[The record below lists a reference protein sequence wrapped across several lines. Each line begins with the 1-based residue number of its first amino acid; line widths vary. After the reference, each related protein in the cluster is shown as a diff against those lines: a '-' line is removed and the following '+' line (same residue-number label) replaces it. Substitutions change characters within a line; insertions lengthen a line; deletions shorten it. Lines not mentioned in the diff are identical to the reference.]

1 MTENNTTEAL
11 MANKGM
17 EDKMDNEAMNG
28 SVLNPMYRD
37 ITLDYIDPTGHFK
50 AYIFMG
56 NPETSEEWNAY
67 NVMVDVLSDE
77 DDQLLF
83 IQEEVGEMNQEVTMT
98 DLDQLQVAL
107 DQKEI
112 TYYGNSAEGLRN
124 IVFCIVETDIEKR
137 LAYLKMIKEYTNE
150 NFDSAKIIFLTTLES
165 LFMDRLVE
173 HQIELSNAVYA
184 PIISDL
190 DFETIGVAGDFELTS
205 VPKDNSER
213 LKEIYGNIIEY
224 FSMDFDRNHVGFT
237 NAIHYILLKCSYDY
251 MTWCFQQHIIKYG
264 TIVNMSE
271 KDIDSAME
279 YFGFEQLLN
288 GDESVKLPDAQ
299 SIAKSLSYS
308 ILPKHS
314 IVSAAMISETNR
326 LNDIIQSAAK
336 IIIANKFSKIG
347 IFGIPKEKS
356 IYAKIVNELTR
367 ILNGHVAETELTSEP
382 YTYNFYLIDHCNDNI
397 NTQEDQIQN
406 DYGFDFAIICDNKF
420 LVDNGTNPN
429 INILTYLDVAKTK
442 YLTLDVNTSIV
453 YGPAVTPP
461 VEEAIATTETT
472 ETTESEAK

>member
-11 MANKGM
+11 MANKEM
-17 EDKMDNEAMNG
+17 EDKMDNEVKNE

-37 ITLDYIDPTGHFK
+37 ITLNYIDPTGHFK

-56 NPETSEEWNAY
+56 SPETSEEWNAY
-67 NVMVDVLSDE
+67 NVMVDVLSDD

-112 TYYGNSAEGLRN
+112 TYYGNSAEGLAN

-205 VPKDNSER
+205 VSKDNSER

-251 MTWCFQQHIIKYG
+251 ITWCFQQHIIKYG
-264 TIVNMSE
+264 TIVNMGE

-299 SIAKSLSYS
+299 PIAKSLSYS

-314 IVSAAMISETNR
+314 IVSAALISEANR

-367 ILNGHVAETELTSEP
+367 ILNGHVAETELTAEP

-397 NTQEDQIQN
+397 NTQEDQIQI
-406 DYGFDFAIICDNKF
+406 DYGFDFAIVCDNKF

-461 VEEAIATTETT
+461 VEEATETT